1 MGTDRQ
7 YFWGRIDLGTDQQG
21 TNQLGTDRL
30 GAESTG
36 YQNINMIKKT
46 ALLENKLSLCH
57 KNLVALCSG
66 A

>member
-36 YQNINMIKKT
+36 YLVKSGRVWRPKIVLFMLIIIKYY
-46 ALLENKLSLCH
+46 
-57 KNLVALCSG
+57 V
-66 A
+66 